1 MINPHNA
8 PLSVFTAVP
17 GWETPMEQGVLM
29 SIASTVQAQQVI
41 VEIGSELGMSASLFH
56 KASPDAFVCCI
67 DIDGNAPYILNLR
80 EVDLYSDYYL
90 RSIYADSHEFD
101 WKDWSIQHLYNRA
114 DVIRL
119 LFVDGDHSY
128 NGALSDLVRYTP
140 FVVKDG
146 FVLVHDCA
154 CNTNKNPHESHYEVY
169 NAVQEWLQRDGSRD
183 DFRFMFSVDSTMVFK
198 RMK

>member
-8 PLSVFTAVP
+8 PVSPYTLCA
-17 GWETPMEQGVLM
+17 GWESPMEQGLLLTL
-29 SIASTVQAQQVI
+29 ASGTLSRAHI
-41 VEIGSELGMSASLFH
+41 VEIGSELGMSASLFR
-56 KASPDAFVCCI
+56 KGNPTAFIFCI
-67 DIDGNAPYILNLR
+67 DINPNAPYIDNLK
-80 EVDLYSDYYL
+80 EVDLYSDYEVH
-90 RSIYADSHEFD
+90 SIYADSHELD
-101 WKDWSIQHLYNRA
+101 WKDWTRQHSFAEIIN
-114 DVIRL
+114 L

-140 FVVKDG
+140 YVVKDG

-154 CNTNKNPHESHYEVY
+154 CNTNKNPHEAHYEVY

-183 DFRFMFSVDSTMVFK
+183 GFRFMFSVDSTMVFK